1 MFSNK
6 VFQFSLVG
14 LIFSFVIFMMISRNK
29 NMEIF
34 TGSAFIAD
42 DIAKSGNPAGLYVL
56 DTEQPLSVKQMQ
68 EIAKFAGYAETS
80 FVRKI
85 NKNTF
90 DIQWYSRNG
99 TKIFLCGHATMVA
112 AHNLF
117 KNGQVAGEQINFLY
131 DDGREQMRVYRKD
144 NDEYAMKFTDKA
156 LEKVKDNDATNADRE
171 ILAKLFAG
179 KANIKDM
186 RVNWQE
192 KKYYLF
198 LHDAKAIKKFNAD
211 SENLAIIAELTK
223 SGITGLFVSAQADA
237 NDNDNADIIS
247 RNFGPAKGIDEDIAT
262 GSAHKSAA
270 RYWCD
275 TLSKREI
282 NSLQYSKEKGRL
294 KMICDDDIVS
304 VQGKVRS
311 DAAITLP
318 KNL

>member
-1 MFSNK
+1 
-6 VFQFSLVG
+6 
-14 LIFSFVIFMMISRNK
+14 
-29 NMEIF
+29 MEIF

-171 ILAKLFAG
+171 ILALFG
-179 KANIKDM
+179 
-186 RVNWQE
+186 
-192 KKYYLF
+192 
-198 LHDAKAIKKFNAD
+198 
-211 SENLAIIAELTK
+211 
-223 SGITGLFVSAQADA
+223 
-237 NDNDNADIIS
+237 
-247 RNFGPAKGIDEDIAT
+247 
-262 GSAHKSAA
+262 
-270 RYWCD
+270 
-275 TLSKREI
+275 
-282 NSLQYSKEKGRL
+282 
-294 KMICDDDIVS
+294 
-304 VQGKVRS
+304 
-311 DAAITLP
+311 
-318 KNL
+318 